1 MICKKCGCR
10 VSDTAT
16 FCEKCGAPMAE
27 FGIKEETPQKN
38 ESAAIKSGKAVVE
51 KVKGDRKLQ
60 IILAVVVVLLVL
72 GAVVGH
78 ITSKNKVFGI
88 SPNMSVAQVERVLG
102 KDVPTEAA
110 NGLTLFTKEN
120 VEMGQY
126 NGTLMVSVHD
136 EGGINTIFWYVDYGV
151 KMPEPDLTKMLT
163 SKYGKNQ
170 VEVKD
175 KTDTVAY
182 KSETSVWTVTA
193 GITNVTYDDVSDAL
207 EYDDV
212 TIIWRKK

>member
-1 MICKKCGCR
+1 MN
-10 VSDTAT
+10 
-16 FCEKCGAPMAE
+16 PLL
-27 FGIKEETPQKN
+27 
-38 ESAAIKSGKAVVE
+38 KSC
-51 KVKGDRKLQ
+51 
-60 IILAVVVVLLVL
+60 
-72 GAVVGH
+72 
-78 ITSKNKVFGI
+78 
-88 SPNMSVAQVERVLG
+88 
-102 KDVPTEAA
+102 
-110 NGLTLFTKEN
+110 
-120 VEMGQY
+120 
-126 NGTLMVSVHD
+126 VSVHD
-136 EGGINTIFWYVDYGV
+136 EGGINTILWYVDYGV

-193 GITNVTYDDVSDAL
+193 GITNMTYNDVSDAL